1 MKFTLSWLKDHLET
15 NKDLNT
21 IVDTLTNIGLEVES
35 VEDKSKTFN
44 DFTVAKVLKAEKHPD
59 SDRLKV
65 CNVKSIDGTFQV
77 VCGAPNAREG
87 MKGIFAPENSFIPGT
102 GVKLKK
108 SKIRGVESCGMLV
121 SEREMGI
128 SDEHDGI
135 IEVDAKYSLGEKF
148 IKIFNLDDPVI
159 EINITPNRGDCLSI
173 RGVARDLAAAGL
185 GKLKENTLIKN
196 IKGTFDSPVQWEKD
210 FKGNEEYICPGVA
223 GRYFKNVTNKESPTW
238 LQQRLKAIGLRPISA
253 LVDITNYITY
263 DLGRPLHV
271 YDADKISGNLK
282 MRFAKENETCLTL
295 DEENRKCTN
304 DMIVISDDQQLH
316 GIGGVMGGLDSGCS
330 IDTKNVF
337 LEVALF
343 DPISVTKT
351 GRQLKLQSDA
361 RYRFERG
368 IDSTSIEWGVAAAT
382 KMILDLCG
390 GDVSKTVQ
398 TQVLETKQKII
409 DFNTDKIKSLGG
421 VEVPKETQKSIL
433 ESLEFHVSEKSNIF
447 NITVPSFRPDIEG
460 EADIVE
466 EILRIYGFDR
476 IPLTNISDNNNKK
489 NVLSNELKSFY
500 KIKRVIANTGYLEAV
515 TWSFMDEKVAKL
527 LSDNVIKIKNPISAD
542 LDVMRSSN
550 IPNLLTAVN
559 LNKSKMITSGK
570 IFEVGPIFD
579 ATWEE
584 KQVNVATAIG
594 YGNVSGNNWNSKNKD
609 IDVFD
614 IKSDLMQILKS
625 LNVPIDNFNYEAINN
640 KTFHPG
646 KSSSLRIGKNII
658 ANFGE
663 LNPILLK
670 SLDIS
675 NLVVAFE
682 IFTETLAQFQ
692 SNKKSTISAFDNNP
706 FQTVERDFAFLLPK
720 TIKANDMV
728 NKIKKIDKKIINKV
742 TIFDVY
748 KGKKIENDSK
758 SIAIRVLLQP
768 LEKTFTDEEIES
780 ISNQII
786 DTIISS
792 FNAILRK

>member
-1 MKFTLSWLKDHLET
+1 MKFTLSWLKDHLDT
-15 NKDLNT
+15 NSDLET
-21 IVDTLTNIGLEVES
+21 IVDKLTNIGLEIES

-44 DFTVAKVLKAEKHPD
+44 DFTVAEVLKAEKHPD
-59 SDRLKV
+59 ADRLKV
-65 CNVKSIDGTFQV
+65 CTVKSIDGTFQV

-102 GVKLKK
+102 GIKLKK

-121 SEREMGI
+121 SEREMGL

-148 IKIFNLDDPVI
+148 IEVFNLDDPVI

-173 RGVARDLAAAGL
+173 RGVARDLGAAGL

-196 IKGTFDSPVQWEKD
+196 IEGTFDSPVIWKKD
-210 FKGNEEYICPGVA
+210 FKGDEEYICPGVA
-223 GRYFKNVTNKESPTW
+223 GRYFKNITNKESPTW

-282 MRFAKENETCLTL
+282 MRYAKENENCLTL
-295 DEENRKCTN
+295 DEENRECTKE
-304 DMIVISDDQQLH
+304 MIVISDDKQLH

-330 IDTKNVF
+330 LNTKNVF

-351 GRQLKLQSDA
+351 GRHLKLQSDA

-368 IDSTSIEWGVAAAT
+368 IDPNSIQWGVQAAT

-390 GDVSKTVQ
+390 GEVSKTVQ
-398 TQVLETKQKII
+398 TQVLETNQNTI

-421 VEVPKETQKSIL
+421 AEVPKEKQKAIL
-433 ESLEFHVSEKSNIF
+433 ESLGFIVLEKSNIF

-466 EILRIYGFDR
+466 EILRIYGFDQ
-476 IPLTNISDNNNKK
+476 IPLSNISDNNNKK
-489 NVLSNELKSFY
+489 NVLSSELKSFY
-500 KIKRVIANTGYLEAV
+500 KIKRVIANTGYVEAV

-527 LSDNVIKIKNPISAD
+527 LSDNVIKIKNPISSD
-542 LDVMRSSN
+542 LNVMRPSN
-550 IPNLLTAVN
+550 FPNLLTAVN

-579 ATWEE
+579 ETLED
-584 KQVNVATAIG
+584 KQVNVATGIA
-594 YGNVSGNNWNSKNKD
+594 YGNISGNNWNSANKD

-614 IKSDLMQILKS
+614 IKSDLMQILKT
-625 LNVPIDNFNYEAINN
+625 LNTPIDNLNYEPIDN
-640 KTFHPG
+640 KIFHPG

-658 ANFGE
+658 AYFGE
-663 LNPILLK
+663 LNPILLR

-675 NLVVAFE
+675 NTVVAFE

-692 SNKKSTISAFDNNP
+692 SKKNSTISAFDNNP

-720 TIKANDMV
+720 SVKANDMV
-728 NKIKKIDKKIINKV
+728 IKIKKIDKKIINKV
-742 TIFDVY
+742 SIFDVY
-748 KGKKIENDSK
+748 QGEKIDNDSK

-768 LEKTFTDEEIES
+768 LEKTFSEEEIEN

-786 DTIISS
+786 DTTVTS
-792 FNAILRK
+792 FKATLRK

>member
-1 MKFTLSWLKDHLET
+1 MKFTLSWLKDHLDT
-15 NKDLNT
+15 NSDLET
-21 IVDTLTNIGLEVES
+21 IVDKLTNIGLEIES

-44 DFTVAKVLKAEKHPD
+44 DFTVAEVLKAEKHPD
-59 SDRLKV
+59 ADRLKV
-65 CNVKSIDGTFQV
+65 CTVKSIDGTFQV

-121 SEREMGI
+121 SEREMGL

-148 IKIFNLDDPVI
+148 IEVFNLDDPVI

-173 RGVARDLAAAGL
+173 RGVARDLGAAGL

-196 IKGTFDSPVQWEKD
+196 IEGTFDSPVIWKKD
-210 FKGNEEYICPGVA
+210 FKGDEEYICPGVA
-223 GRYFKNVTNKESPTW
+223 GRYFKNITNKESPTW

-282 MRFAKENETCLTL
+282 MRYAKENENCLTL
-295 DEENRKCTN
+295 DEENRECTKE
-304 DMIVISDDQQLH
+304 MIVISDDKQLH

-330 IDTKNVF
+330 LNTKNVF

-351 GRQLKLQSDA
+351 GRHLKLQSDA

-368 IDSTSIEWGVAAAT
+368 IDPNSIQWGVQAAT

-390 GDVSKTVQ
+390 GEVSKTVQ
-398 TQVLETKQKII
+398 TQVLETNQNTI

-421 VEVPKETQKSIL
+421 AEVPKEKQKSIL
-433 ESLEFHVSEKSNIF
+433 ESLGFIVLEKSNIF

-466 EILRIYGFDR
+466 EILRIYGFDQ
-476 IPLTNISDNNNKK
+476 IPLSNISDNNNKK
-489 NVLSNELKSFY
+489 NVLSSELKSFY
-500 KIKRVIANTGYLEAV
+500 KIKRVIANTGYVEAV

-542 LDVMRSSN
+542 LNVMRPSN
-550 IPNLLTAVN
+550 FPNLLTAVN

-579 ATWEE
+579 ETLED
-584 KQVNVATAIG
+584 KQVNVATGIA
-594 YGNVSGNNWNSKNKD
+594 YGNISGNNWNSANKD

-614 IKSDLMQILKS
+614 IKSDLMQILKT
-625 LNVPIDNFNYEAINN
+625 LNTPIDNLNYEPIDN
-640 KTFHPG
+640 KIFHPG

-658 ANFGE
+658 AYFGE
-663 LNPILLK
+663 LNPILLR

-675 NLVVAFE
+675 NTVVAFE

-692 SNKKSTISAFDNNP
+692 SKKNSTISAFDNNP

-720 TIKANDMV
+720 SVKANDMV
-728 NKIKKIDKKIINKV
+728 IKIKKIDKKIINKV
-742 TIFDVY
+742 SIFDVY
-748 KGKKIENDSK
+748 QGEKIDNDSK

-768 LEKTFTDEEIES
+768 LEKTFSEEEIEN

-786 DTIISS
+786 DTTVTS
-792 FNAILRK
+792 FKATLRK

>member
-1 MKFTLSWLKDHLET
+1 MKFTLSWLKDHLDT
-15 NKDLNT
+15 NKDLDT
-21 IVDTLTNIGLEVES
+21 IVDTLTNIGLEIEN

-44 DFTVAKVLKAEKHPD
+44 DFTVAEVLKAEQHPD
-59 SDRLKV
+59 ADRLKV
-65 CNVKSIDGTFQV
+65 CTVKTIDGTFQV
-77 VCGAPNAREG
+77 VCGASNARQG

-102 GVKLKK
+102 GLKLKK

-135 IEVDAKYSLGEKF
+135 IEIDAKFTLGEKF
-148 IKIFNLDDPVI
+148 IEVFNLDDPVI

-185 GKLKENTLIKN
+185 GKLKENKLIKN
-196 IKGTFDSPVQWEKD
+196 IAGTFDSPIKWEKD
-210 FKGNEEYICPGVA
+210 FKGDDEYICPGVA
-223 GRYFKNVTNKESPTW
+223 GRYFKNVTNKESPSW

-263 DLGRPLHV
+263 DLGRPLHI
-271 YDADKISGNLK
+271 YDADKIKGNLK
-282 MRFAKENETCLTL
+282 MRYAKQNETCLTL
-295 DEENRKCTN
+295 DEENRVCKS
-304 DMIVISDDQQLH
+304 DMVVISDDQQLH

-330 IDTKNVF
+330 LDTKNVF

-343 DPISVTKT
+343 DPISVIKT
-351 GRQLKLQSDA
+351 GRYLKLQSDA

-368 IDSTSIEWGVAAAT
+368 IDATSIEWGVQAAT
-382 KMILDLCG
+382 KMILGLCG
-390 GDVSKTVQ
+390 GEVSKTVQ
-398 TQVLETKQKII
+398 TNILDNKKTKI
-409 DFNTDKIKSLGG
+409 DFNTAKIMSFGG
-421 VEVPKETQKSIL
+421 VEISNEKQKSIL
-433 ESLEFHVSEKSNIF
+433 ESLGFSILEKNNFF

-466 EILRIYGFDR
+466 EILRIYGFDQ

-489 NVLSNELKSFY
+489 NVLSSELKSFY
-500 KIKRVIANTGYLEAV
+500 KIKRTIANQGYLEAV

-527 LSDNVIKIKNPISAD
+527 ISSNVIKIKNPISSD
-542 LDVMRSSN
+542 LNAMRPSN
-550 IPNLLTAVN
+550 IPNLLQAVN
-559 LNKSKMITSGK
+559 LNKSKMITNGK

-579 ATWEE
+579 ETLED

-594 YGNVSGNNWNSKNKD
+594 YGNVLINNWNSREKD

-625 LNVPIDNFNYEAINN
+625 LNVPTDNLIYETINN
-640 KTFHPG
+640 KVFHPG
-646 KSSSLRIGKNII
+646 ISSSLRIGKNII

-670 SLDIS
+670 SIGIPNS
-675 NLVVAFE
+675 VTAFE
-682 IFTETLAQFQ
+682 IFIDTLAQFQ
-692 SNKKSTISAFDNNP
+692 SKKISTLSAFVNNP
-706 FQTVERDFAFLLPK
+706 FQMVERDFAFLFPK
-720 TIKANDMV
+720 SVKANEII

-742 TIFDVY
+742 SIFDVY
-748 KGKKIENDSK
+748 DGEKIENHKK

-768 LEKTFTDEEIES
+768 IEKTFSDEEIES

-786 DTIISS
+786 NTIITS
-792 FNAILRK
+792 FNATLRK

>member
-1 MKFTLSWLKDHLET
+1 MKFTLSWLKDHLDT
-15 NKDLNT
+15 NKDLDT
-21 IVDTLTNIGLEVES
+21 IVDTLTNIGLEIEN

-44 DFTVAKVLKAEKHPD
+44 DFTVAEVLKAEQHPD
-59 SDRLKV
+59 ADRLKV
-65 CNVKSIDGTFQV
+65 CTVKSIDGTFQV
-77 VCGAPNAREG
+77 VCGAPNARKG

-102 GVKLKK
+102 GLKLKK

-148 IKIFNLDDPVI
+148 VEVFNIDDPII

-173 RGVARDLAAAGL
+173 RGVARDLAAAGI

-196 IKGTFDSPVQWEKD
+196 IEGTFDSPLQWEKD
-210 FKGNEEYICPGVA
+210 FKDNEEYICPGVA

-282 MRFAKENETCLTL
+282 MRYAKENESCLTL
-295 DEENRKCTN
+295 DEENRKCKSE
-304 DMIVISDDQQLH
+304 MIVISDDKQLH
-316 GIGGVMGGLDSGCS
+316 GIGGVMGGLESSCS
-330 IDTKNVF
+330 LETKNVF

-368 IDSTSIEWGVAAAT
+368 IDPTSIEWGVNAAT
-382 KMILDLCG
+382 KMIMDLCG
-390 GDVSKTVQ
+390 GEVSNTVQ
-398 TQVLETKQKII
+398 TNILQSKQNII
-409 DFNTDKIKSLGG
+409 DFNTDKIESLGG
-421 VEVPKETQKSIL
+421 VKISKDKQKSIL
-433 ESLEFHVSEKSNIF
+433 EFLGFNVLEKNNIF
-447 NITVPSFRPDIEG
+447 KITVPSFRLDIEG
-460 EADIVE
+460 QAHIVE
-466 EILRIYGFDR
+466 EILRIYGFDK
-476 IPLTNISDNNNKK
+476 IPVSNISDYNIKK
-489 NVLSNELKSFY
+489 NVLSTELKSFY
-500 KIKRVIANTGYLEAV
+500 KIKRIIANKGYLEAV

-527 LSDNVIKIKNPISAD
+527 VSSNVIEIKNPISSD
-542 LDVMRSSN
+542 LNVMRPSN
-550 IPNLLTAVN
+550 IPNLLHAVN
-559 LNKSKMITSGK
+559 LNKSKLITNGK

-579 ATWEE
+579 ETLEY

-594 YGNVSGNNWNSKNKD
+594 YGNAIGKNWNSNDKD
-609 IDVFD
+609 INVFD

-625 LNVPIDNFNYEAINN
+625 LNAPIDNLNYETINN
-640 KTFHPG
+640 KVFHPG
-646 KSSSLRIGKNII
+646 KSASLRIGKNII

-670 SLDIS
+670 SLDIPIAI
-675 NLVVAFE
+675 VAFE
-682 IFTETLAQFQ
+682 IFTDTLAQFQ
-692 SNKKSTISAFDNNP
+692 NKKTSTISAFDNNP
-706 FQTVERDFAFLLPK
+706 FQMVERDFAFLFPK
-720 TIKANDMV
+720 SIRANEII
-728 NKIKKIDKKIINKV
+728 NKIKKINKKIINKV
-742 TIFDVY
+742 SIFDVY
-748 KGKKIENDSK
+748 EGDKIENESK

-768 LEKTFTDEEIES
+768 QEKTFSDEEIEN
-780 ISNQII
+780 ISKQII
-786 DTIISS
+786 DTIITN
-792 FNAILRK
+792 FNAILRN

>member
-1 MKFTLSWLKDHLET
+1 MKFTLSWLKDHLDT
-15 NKDLNT
+15 NKKLDT
-21 IVDTLTNIGLEVES
+21 IVDTLTNIGLEIES

-44 DFTVAKVLKAEKHPD
+44 DFTVAEVIKAEKHPD
-59 SDRLKV
+59 ADRLKV
-65 CNVKSIDGTFQV
+65 CTVKSIDGTFQV

-135 IEVDAKYSLGEKF
+135 IEVDLKHSLGEKF
-148 IKIFNLDDPVI
+148 IEVFNLNDPVI
-159 EINITPNRGDCLSI
+159 EINITPNRGDCLSV

-185 GKLKENTLIKN
+185 GKLKENKLIQN
-196 IKGTFDSPVQWEKD
+196 IEGTFESPVQWEKD
-210 FKGNEEYICPGVA
+210 FKSDEEYICPGVS
-223 GRYFKNVTNKESPTW
+223 GRYFKNVTNNQSPMW

-271 YDADKISGNLK
+271 YDADKIKGNLK
-282 MRFAKENETCLTL
+282 MRYAKENENCLTL
-295 DEENRKCTN
+295 DEENRKCTK
-304 DMIVISDDQQLH
+304 DMIVISDDKQLH
-316 GIGGVMGGLDSGCS
+316 GIGGVMGGLESGCS
-330 IDTKNVF
+330 FDTKNVF

-351 GRQLKLQSDA
+351 GRHLKLQSDA

-368 IDSTSIEWGVAAAT
+368 IDPTSIKWGVEAAT

-390 GDVSKTVQ
+390 GEVSRTVQ
-398 TQVLETKQKII
+398 TKILEKKQTKI

-421 VEVPKETQKSIL
+421 LDVPKEKQKSIL
-433 ESLEFHVSEKSNIF
+433 ESLGFNVKEKSSIF
-447 NITVPSFRPDIEG
+447 NITVPNFRPDIEG

-466 EILRIYGFDR
+466 EILRIYGFDH
-476 IPLTNISDNNNKK
+476 IPITNISDHNSKINI
-489 NVLSNELKSFY
+489 LSPELKSFY
-500 KIKRVIANTGYLEAV
+500 KIKRAIANKGYLEAV
-515 TWSFMDEKVAKL
+515 TWSFMDKKIAKL
-527 LSDNVIKIKNPISAD
+527 ISDNIIKIKNPISAD
-542 LDVMRSSN
+542 LDVMRPSN

-559 LNKSKMITSGK
+559 LNKSKMINNSK

-579 ATWEE
+579 ETLED
-584 KQVNVATAIG
+584 KQINVATAIG
-594 YGNVSGNNWNSKNKD
+594 YGNVSGQNWNSKNKD
-609 IDVFD
+609 FDVFD
-614 IKSDLMQILKS
+614 IKSDLMTILKS
-625 LNVPIDNFNYEAINN
+625 LNAPIDNLNYEAIHNRV
-640 KTFHPG
+640 FHPG

-663 LNPILLK
+663 LNPILLN
-670 SLDIS
+670 SFNIS
-675 NLVVAFE
+675 NSVVAFE

-692 SNKKSTISAFDNNP
+692 GKKKSTISAFDNNP

-720 TIKANDMV
+720 SIKANDLV

-748 KGKKIENDSK
+748 EGEKIENNTK

-768 LEKTFTDEEIES
+768 IDKTFTDEEIENV
-780 ISNQII
+780 SNQII
-786 DTIISS
+786 DTIIMS
-792 FNAILRK
+792 FSATLRK